1 MLLGTE
7 DIKMENKSKARLV
20 GNIAVKSM
28 LVGAFLGG
36 WAGLLQIRNVQL
48 RDWWTYT
55 PAILSLILSL
65 LLVTVGRRFLPWKVL
80 KVLEEKPGSA
90 IWIGFGGAFLLML
103 LLTCLA
109 AFFII
114 GQSQSGQFALIP
126 LVVIGFELLGGLIGA
141 VLLLIPG
148 VIIGLIKVFL
158 EAKAA

>member
-1 MLLGTE
+1 
-7 DIKMENKSKARLV
+7 MENKSKARLV

-80 KVLEEKPGSA
+80 EEKPGSA

-109 AFFII
+109 AFFIVA
-114 GQSQSGQFALIP
+114 QSQSGQFALIP

-141 VLLLIPG
+141 VLFLIPG